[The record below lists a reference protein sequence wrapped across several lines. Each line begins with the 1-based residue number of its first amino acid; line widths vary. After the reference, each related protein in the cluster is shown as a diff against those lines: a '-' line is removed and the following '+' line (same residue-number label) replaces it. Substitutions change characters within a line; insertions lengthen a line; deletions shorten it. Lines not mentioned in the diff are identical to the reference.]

1 VRAILLTGGVGAG
14 KTTVLQALGEL
25 LEERGE
31 PYALVDL
38 DWLCWARPRT
48 GTPHELLCVN
58 LASVAAAYAEHGV
71 ERLVLARHLA
81 SAAEL
86 DAVRAALPGVDLTAV
101 RLVADA
107 GTRATRLR
115 ARDSGA
121 ELEEHLAL
129 LRAGEVPQFEDAE
142 VTSEA
147 DPAEVAGA
155 VLDAAGWYTR

>member
-25 LEERGE
+25 LEERAE

-58 LASVAAAYAEHGV
+58 LAAVAAAYADHGV
-71 ERLVLARHLA
+71 ESLVLARHLV

-86 DAVRAALPGVDLTAV
+86 EAVRAALPRVAVTAV

-107 GTRATRLR
+107 ATRETRLR
-115 ARDSGA
+115 ARDGGA
-121 ELEEHLAL
+121 ELEEHLTL
-129 LRAGEVPQFEDAE
+129 LRAGDAPRFEDAE
-142 VTSEA
+142 VPAED
-147 DPAEVAGA
+147 DPAAVAA
-155 VLDAAGWYTR
+155 TVLAAARW

>member
-1 VRAILLTGGVGAG
+1 VRAILLTGGVGTG

-25 LEERGE
+25 LEERGA

-58 LASVAAAYAEHGV
+58 LAAIAAVYAEHGV
-71 ERLVLARHLA
+71 EQLVLARHLA

-86 DAVRAALPGVDLTAV
+86 DAVRAALTGVEVTAV

-107 GTRATRLR
+107 ATREARLR
-115 ARDSGA
+115 ARDVGG

-129 LRAGEVPQFEDAE
+129 LAAGDPPRFEDAE
-142 VTSEA
+142 VEA
-147 DPAEVAGA
+147 GGDPAEIAR
-155 VLDAAGWYTR
+155 AALRAAAW

>member
-1 VRAILLTGGVGAG
+1 MRAILLTGGVGTG

-25 LEERGE
+25 LEKRGE

-58 LASVAAAYAEHGV
+58 LAAIAAVYAEQGI

-86 DAVRAALPGVDLTAV
+86 EAVREALPGVPVTAV

-107 GTRATRLR
+107 DTRATRIR
-115 ARDSGA
+115 ARDVGR

-129 LRAGEVPQFEDAE
+129 LAAGDPPRFEDAD
-142 VTSEA
+142 VLA
-147 DPAEVAGA
+147 VGDAAEIAGA
-155 VLDAAGWYTR
+155 VLRAAAW

>member
-25 LEERGE
+25 LDGRDE

-38 DWLCWARPRT
+38 DWLCWARPRS

-58 LASVAAAYAEHGV
+58 LAGVAAAYADHGV
-71 ERLVLARHLA
+71 ESLVLARHLV

-86 DAVRAALPGVDLTAV
+86 EAVRAALPGVPVTAV
-101 RLVADA
+101 RLVVDA
-107 GTRATRLR
+107 ATREARLR

-129 LRAGEVPQFEDAE
+129 VAARDPERFEDAE
-142 VTSEA
+142 IEA
-147 DPAEVAGA
+147 TGSTAETAAA
-155 VLDAAGWYTR
+155 VLRAADW

>member
-14 KTTVLQALGEL
+14 KTTVLQALGER

-58 LASVAAAYAEHGV
+58 LARVAAAYADHGV
-71 ERLVLARHLA
+71 ESLVLARHLV

-86 DAVRAALPGVDLTAV
+86 DAVRGALPGVPVTAV

-107 GTRATRLR
+107 ATREARLR
-115 ARDSGA
+115 ARDRGA
-121 ELEEHLAL
+121 ELEEHLLL
-129 LRAGEVPQFEDAE
+129 LRDGEPPRFEDAE
-142 VTSEA
+142 VEGDA
-147 DPAEVAGA
+147 APPEVAAA
-155 VLDAAGWYTR
+155 VLAAAGW

>member
-58 LASVAAAYAEHGV
+58 LAGVAAAYADHGV
-71 ERLVLARHLA
+71 ESLVLARHLV

-86 DAVRAALPGVDLTAV
+86 EAVRAALPGVAVTAV

-107 GTRATRLR
+107 RVREARLR
-115 ARDSGA
+115 ARDSAA
-121 ELEEHLAL
+121 ELAEHLAM
-129 LRAGEVPQFEDAE
+129 LRADDAPRFEDAE
-142 VTSEA
+142 VEGDGA
-147 DPAEVAGA
+147 PAAIA
-155 VLDAAGWYTR
+155 ASVLAAAWW

>member
-14 KTTVLQALGEL
+14 KTTVLQALGAL
-25 LEERGE
+25 LEERDE

-38 DWLCWARPRT
+38 DWLCWARPRS

-58 LASVAAAYAEHGV
+58 LAGVAAAYADHGV
-71 ERLVLARHLA
+71 EALVLARHLV

-86 DAVRAALPGVDLTAV
+86 DALRAALPGVPVTAV

-107 GTRATRLR
+107 ATRETRLR
-115 ARDSGA
+115 ARDTGA
-121 ELEEHLAL
+121 ELDEHLAL

-142 VTSEA
+142 VASDA
-147 DPAEVAGA
+147 APAEVAAA
-155 VLDAAGWYTR
+155 VLDAARW